1 MKTIRKFGILLLCI
15 FAVTAFF
22 AFSKDE
28 KEETGRNSEEGT
40 RGEVFTETFTVNAVQ
55 FKMVKVKGGT
65 FQMGATSEQGSDA
78 YDDEYPVHSV
88 TLSDYYI
95 GQTEVT
101 QELWEAVMGSNPSY
115 FEGDNQYPVE
125 NVSWNDCQEFI
136 EKLNR
141 LTGKNFRLPTE
152 AEWEYA
158 ARGGNKSKGYKY
170 SGSNDAD
177 AVAWY
182 EKNSGS
188 KTHPV
193 ETKQSNEL
201 GLYDMSGNVHEW
213 CQDWYGD
220 YSSRSQSNP
229 KGANTGSERVLR
241 SGCGCSIAS
250 HVRVSIRGSNTPDY
264 RRYNFGLRLAL

>member
-1 MKTIRKFGILLLCI
+1 MIIGLAIVI
-15 FAVTAFF
+15 VV
-22 AFSKDE
+22 S
-28 KEETGRNSEEGT
+28 
-40 RGEVFTETFTVNAVQ
+40 VFTFQRLSKRIFEKTETTPETLVEIPDVKYSSFNVNGVQ
-55 FKMVKVKGGT
+55 FKMVKVEGGT

-78 YDDEYPVHSV
+78 FDWEKPVHSV

-115 FEGDNQYPVE
+115 FTGDNRRPVE
-125 NVSWNDCQEFI
+125 KVSWDDCQEFI

-182 EKNSGS
+182 YDNSGG

-193 ETKQSNEL
+193 ATKQANEL
-201 GLYDMSGNVHEW
+201 GLYDMSGNLWEW
-213 CQDWYGD
+213 CQDWDGD
-220 YSSRSQSNP
+220 YTSHSQSNP
-229 KGANTGSERVLR
+229 TGSSMGSYRVLR
-241 SGCGCSIAS
+241 GGSWLNRARG
-250 HVRVSIRGSNTPDY
+250 VRVSFRDFNSPDY
-264 RRYNFGLRLAL
+264 RSIINGLRLAL

>member
-1 MKTIRKFGILLLCI
+1 MKIIRKFGILLLCI

-22 AFSKDE
+22 TFSRDE
-28 KEETGRNSEEGT
+28 KEETGRNSEEGA

-55 FKMVKVKGGT
+55 FKMVRVEGGT

-78 YDDEYPVHSV
+78 YDNEYPVHSV

-95 GQTEVT
+95 GQTQVT
-101 QELWEAVMGSNPSY
+101 QELWEAVMGGNPSY
-115 FEGDNQYPVE
+115 FTGDNQCPVE
-125 NVSWNDCQEFI
+125 RVSWNDCQEFI
-136 EKLNR
+136 KKLNR

-182 EKNSGS
+182 RG

-193 ETKQSNEL
+193 ATKQANEL
-201 GLYDMSGNVHEW
+201 GLYDMSGNVLEW

-220 YSSRSQSNP
+220 YMSHSQINP
-229 KGANTGSERVLR
+229 KGANTGSVRVLR
-241 SGCGCSIAS
+241 GGSWISSERG
-250 HVRVSIRGSNTPDY
+250 VRVSNRGYDAPGSRNVGG
-264 RRYNFGLRLAL
+264 GLRLAL

>member
-1 MKTIRKFGILLLCI
+1 MKRLVFLFTMAVLAGGVLSAQTADAECRKMHD
-15 FAVTAFF
+15 AAT
-22 AFSKDE
+22 
-28 KEETGRNSEEGT
+28 NSEI
-40 RGEVFTETFTVNAVQ
+40 ETFTVNGVA
-55 FKMVKVKGGT
+55 FKMVKVAGGT

-101 QELWEAVMGSNPSY
+101 QELWEAVMGDNPSY
-115 FEGDNQYPVE
+115 FTGDNQCPVE
-125 NVSWNDCQEFI
+125 RVSWDDCQEFI
-136 EKLNR
+136 KKLNR

-182 EKNSGS
+182 NKNSGS
-188 KTHPV
+188 KTQPV
-193 ETKQSNEL
+193 AQKQSNEL
-201 GLYDMSGNVHEW
+201 GLYDMSGNVWEW

-220 YSSRSQSNP
+220 YTSRSQSNP
-229 KGANTGSERVLR
+229 KGANTGSDRVLR
-241 SGCGCSIAS
+241 GGSWFDYARY
-250 HVRVSIRGSNTPDY
+250 VQVSYRHNCTPDTRFSGY
-264 RRYNFGLRLAL
+264 GLRLAL

>member
-22 AFSKDE
+22 AFSRDE
-28 KEETGRNSEEGT
+28 KEETGRNSEEGA

-55 FKMVKVKGGT
+55 FKMVRVKGGT

-101 QELWEAVMGSNPSY
+101 QELWEAVMGGNPSY
-115 FEGDNQYPVE
+115 FTGDNQCPVE
-125 NVSWNDCQEFI
+125 SVSWDDCQEFI
-136 EKLNR
+136 KKLNR

-182 EKNSGS
+182 NKNSGS
-188 KTHPV
+188 KTQPV
-193 ETKQSNEL
+193 AQKQSNEL
-201 GLYDMSGNVHEW
+201 GLYDMSGNVWEW
-213 CQDWYGD
+213 CQDWYGK

-229 KGANTGSERVLR
+229 KGANTGSYRVMR
-241 SGCGCSIAS
+241 GGSWINGARF
-250 HVRVSIRGSNTPDY
+250 VRVSDRIYFAPDY
-264 RRYNFGLRLAL
+264 RSGNFGLRLAL

>member
-22 AFSKDE
+22 AFSRDE
-28 KEETGRNSEEGT
+28 KEETGRNSEEGA
-40 RGEVFTETFTVNAVQ
+40 REEMPTETFTVNAVQ
-55 FKMVKVKGGT
+55 FKMVRVKGGT

-78 YDDEYPVHSV
+78 YDKEYPVHSV

-101 QELWEAVMGSNPSY
+101 QELWEAVMGINPSE
-115 FEGDNQYPVE
+115 FKGDNQCPVE

-177 AVAWY
+177 AVACY
-182 EKNSGS
+182 GDNSGG

-193 ETKQSNEL
+193 AQKQSNEL
-201 GLYDMSGNVHEW
+201 GLYDMSGNLWEW

-220 YSSRSQSNP
+220 YTSHSQSNP
-229 KGANTGSERVLR
+229 KGANTGSGRVLR
-241 SGCGCSIAS
+241 GGSWFNFAWF
-250 HVRVSIRGSNTPDY
+250 VRVSFRLKDTPDFRFNGY
-264 RRYNFGLRLAL
+264 GLRLAL

>member
-1 MKTIRKFGILLLCI
+1 MKRLIFLFAMAVLSGGVLSAQTADAECRKMHE
-15 FAVTAFF
+15 AVT
-22 AFSKDE
+22 
-28 KEETGRNSEEGT
+28 NSEI
-40 RGEVFTETFTVNAVQ
+40 ETFTVNGVA
-55 FKMVKVKGGT
+55 FKMVKVAGGT

-95 GQTEVT
+95 GQTQVT

-115 FEGDNQYPVE
+115 FKDDNQRPVE
-125 NVSWNDCQEFI
+125 NVSWNYCQEFI

-182 EKNSGS
+182 YDNSGG

-193 ETKQSNEL
+193 ATKQANEL
-201 GLYDMSGNVHEW
+201 GLYDMSGNLWEW
-213 CQDWYGD
+213 CQDWDGD
-220 YSSRSQSNP
+220 YTSHSQSNP
-229 KGANTGSERVLR
+229 KGANTGFNRVLR
-241 SGCGCSIAS
+241 GGSWEDNARG
-250 HVRVSIRGSNTPDY
+250 VRVSFRDDYTPGNRCYDC
-264 RRYNFGLRLAL
+264 GLRFAL